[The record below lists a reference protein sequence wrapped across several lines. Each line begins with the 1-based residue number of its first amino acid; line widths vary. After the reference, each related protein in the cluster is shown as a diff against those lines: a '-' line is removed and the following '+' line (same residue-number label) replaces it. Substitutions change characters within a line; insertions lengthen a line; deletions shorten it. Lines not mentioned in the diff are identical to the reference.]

1 MIAFPFFSNEKKE
14 ILFFCKNA
22 AQWLTDR
29 TTTTVKIGQDKLKQL
44 GSLNLSEHLHE
55 TMRAR
60 RAVRACVRALFF
72 WSARLFP
79 HSAAMDSSTHWRSA
93 PVNTT
98 TLPGLNF
105 HFLYFKC
112 LLNSNLLG
120 TSDELK
126 NFTPSPLCQIKLSGV
141 AQCPSSVCRIVFY
154 LQ

>member
-72 WSARLFP
+72 
-79 HSAAMDSSTHWRSA
+79 
-93 PVNTT
+93 
-98 TLPGLNF
+98 
-105 HFLYFKC
+105 
-112 LLNSNLLG
+112 
-120 TSDELK
+120 
-126 NFTPSPLCQIKLSGV
+126 
-141 AQCPSSVCRIVFY
+141 
-154 LQ
+154 